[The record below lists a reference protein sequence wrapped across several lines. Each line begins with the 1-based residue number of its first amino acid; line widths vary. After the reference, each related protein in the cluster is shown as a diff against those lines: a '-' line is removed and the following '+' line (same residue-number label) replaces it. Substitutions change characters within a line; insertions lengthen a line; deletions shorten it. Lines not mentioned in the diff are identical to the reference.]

1 VTGPMNRPP
10 RSTIPALLLSLSLAA
25 IACLP
30 CRTATQLSTTPT
42 RTVPVSTR
50 AAEDLV
56 SALTRGIVPD
66 WAGRFTLIITE
77 EQLTS
82 YVALNMQESIVDPQ
96 ILLSDGSIHINGTL
110 VSPIGAPVSAL
121 ATVQV
126 GETGTHFTVESVS
139 VGGFPMPETF
149 VEAFAQQVDDL
160 IRAMERIEEVE
171 IVSIEISEGKMIV
184 QGTVAS

>member
-1 VTGPMNRPP
+1 M
-10 RSTIPALLLSLSLAA
+10 LSLSLVA

-30 CRTATQLSTTPT
+30 CRTATQLAITPT

-50 AAEDLV
+50 AAGDLV
-56 SALTRGIVPD
+56 SALTWGIVPD
-66 WAGRFTLIITE
+66 SEGRFTLVITE

-121 ATVQV
+121 ARLQT
-126 GETGTHFTVESVS
+126 GETGAHLVVESVS

-160 IRAMERIEEVE
+160 IGAAERIDEVE
-171 IVSIEISEGKMIV
+171 IDSIEIGEGKMII